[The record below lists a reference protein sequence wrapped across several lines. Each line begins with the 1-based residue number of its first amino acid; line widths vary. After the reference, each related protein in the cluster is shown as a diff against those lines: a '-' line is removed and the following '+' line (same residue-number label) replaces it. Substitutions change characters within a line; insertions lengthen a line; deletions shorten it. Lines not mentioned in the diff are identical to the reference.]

1 MVSGAGGRIEIMP
14 AQFTIRAA
22 DLRVLLAELKQVD
35 PGLRRAL
42 QKEMR
47 DDLKPFAK
55 ELAATAPP
63 SSPLSGF
70 AKGVAKTPRYTYT
83 TPLSSVKTPLG
94 KRASKPGFFPV
105 VSMGF
110 RGRSKTAGFN
120 IFELAGT
127 ANIGRKKQ
135 GLTPQGRAMIR
146 NLNAKF
152 PVIDG
157 LGRFII
163 PQAKK
168 DSDEPVKV
176 ARRIIE
182 KYVALVNRRIR

>member
-1 MVSGAGGRIEIMP
+1 MP

-22 DLRVLLAELKQVD
+22 DLTVLLAELKKVD

-47 DDLKPFAK
+47 DDLKGFAK

-94 KRASKPGFFPV
+94 QRSKKPGFFPV

-120 IFELAGT
+120 IMELAGT

-163 PQAKK
+163 PESKK

>member
-1 MVSGAGGRIEIMP
+1 MP
-14 AQFTIRAA
+14 AQFTIKAA
-22 DLRVLLAELKQVD
+22 DLRVLLAELKNVD
-35 PGLRRAL
+35 PGLSKAL

-55 ELAATAPP
+55 SLADKAPS

-70 AKGVAKTPRYTYT
+70 AKGTAKEARYTYT
-83 TPLSSVKTPLG
+83 TPLASVKTPLSRRS
-94 KRASKPGFFPV
+94 KRPGFYPV

-146 NLNAKF
+146 NLNARF
-152 PVIDG
+152 PVLEG
-157 LGRFII
+157 LGRFVI
-163 PQAKK
+163 PEAKK
-168 DSDEPVKV
+168 DSDVPVMV
-176 ARRIIE
+176 ARKIIE

>member
-1 MVSGAGGRIEIMP
+1 
-14 AQFTIRAA
+14 
-22 DLRVLLAELKQVD
+22 
-35 PGLRRAL
+35 
-42 QKEMR
+42 
-47 DDLKPFAK
+47 
-55 ELAATAPP
+55 
-63 SSPLSGF
+63 
-70 AKGVAKTPRYTYT
+70 
-83 TPLSSVKTPLG
+83 
-94 KRASKPGFFPV
+94 
-105 VSMGF
+105 MGF

-120 IFELAGT
+120 IFELAGSS
-127 ANIGRKKQ
+127 NVGGKKQ

>member
-1 MVSGAGGRIEIMP
+1 MP
-14 AQFTIRAA
+14 ATFTVKAA
-22 DLRVLLAELKQVD
+22 DLSVLLRELKQLD
-35 PGLRRAL
+35 PKLRSTL

-47 DDLKPFAK
+47 EKLKPFANDLK
-55 ELAATAPP
+55 ATAPP

-70 AKGVAKTPRYTYT
+70 AKGTAKTPRYTYT
-83 TPLSSVKTPLG
+83 TPLASVKTPLG
-94 KRASKPGFFPV
+94 KRASKPGFYPV

-110 RGRSKTAGFN
+110 RGRAKTAGFN

-127 ANIGRKKQ
+127 ANIGRKKK

-152 PVIDG
+152 PMREG

-163 PQAKK
+163 PEAKK
-168 DSDEPVKV
+168 NADEPVRV

-182 KYVALVNRRIR
+182 KYVELVNRRIR